1 MGIDRLAD
9 LALYGVCADAVPGTT
24 AAGKGQKGA
33 HYREGAEARSPATGS
48 GAYARG
54 QREPHRRVHRKNH
67 PCPNPAVRDGVG
79 LESPIYR
86 AESPRPSCGPLR
98 RDIPAQEDRLSSAET
113 TEQLRR

>member
-48 GAYARG
+48 GAYGRG
-54 QREPHRRVHRKNH
+54 HRESHRRVHGKNH
-67 PCPNPAVRDGVG
+67 PSPNPAVRDGVRT
-79 LESPIYR
+79 EPPVYR
-86 AESPRPSCGPLR
+86 AESPRPSGGPLR
-98 RDIPAQEDRLSSAET
+98 RDIPAQENCLSSART